1 GFEEDVA
8 MDPPLSSQQQILD
21 PTRKWLK
28 KWVPQET
35 TLKSGK
41 CYFLKWVNEDAAKA
55 LEERSQP
62 QKVEPVVEPVVEP
75 EYEVA
80 FLCSTENCGQIF
92 TEAAA
97 MRKHAQSHVQFI
109 CEYEG
114 CGRKFPDSSKLK
126 RHQLTDTG
134 ERHFVSPSE
143 GCGKPQMQRLF
154 PSVKVATAP
163 VERESVN
170 TRIITPTLDRPYSCP
185 HNGCEKVYKHE
196 YKLNLHLKREHAGT
210 AFEDNGKQVKKI
222 IEEKVM
228 YEGDEQYED
237 TREIGIRG
245 GYGRRK
251 FPTISNS
258 SPASNTKRGAEQ
270 DDAREVG
277 VKSGYGRAK
286 FPIISK
292 LSLAS
297 STKIKYSNNIAVF
310 DQNTNDNSKAHEG
323 KNFFFAKGESEED
336 SEKTEDQEG
345 IEDEGWSN
353 KIDVE
358 TESDDDDDE
367 ETEDERS

>member
-1 GFEEDVA
+1 ILILYFE
-8 MDPPLSSQQQILD
+8 MQ
-21 PTRKWLK
+21 
-28 KWVPQET
+28 
-35 TLKSGK
+35 
-41 CYFLKWVNEDAAKA
+41 
-55 LEERSQP
+55 
-62 QKVEPVVEPVVEP
+62 
-75 EYEVA
+75 
-80 FLCSTENCGQIF
+80 
-92 TEAAA
+92 
-97 MRKHAQSHVQFI
+97 
-109 CEYEG
+109 
-114 CGRKFPDSSKLK
+114 
-126 RHQLTDTG
+126 
-134 ERHFVSPSE
+134 
-143 GCGKPQMQRLF
+143 PQMQRLF

-170 TRIITPTLDRPYSCP
+170 TRIITPTLDRP
-185 HNGCEKVYKHE
+185 HILV
-196 YKLNLHLKREHAGT
+196 LTMVARREHAGT

-323 KNFFFAKGESEED
+323 RNFFFAKGESEED

-353 KIDVE
+353 KID
-358 TESDDDDDE
+358 
-367 ETEDERS
+367 